1 MTTGL
6 LDETLQQFKVSEV
19 ELIYRSKVK
28 AVDRPKVSDSQTAY
42 QILLQSWDEN
52 KIDLQEQFKILLL
65 NAANRCLGVA
75 AIGTGGMTS
84 CIADP
89 KLIFATALKG
99 KASKLILAHNHPSG
113 NLEPSKADIE
123 LTRKMAEAGRLLD
136 IDVVDHLIVSTCG
149 YKSFADKNCTQFTK
163 GSLLQCSFE

>member
-1 MTTGL
+1 MIVSN
-6 LDETLQQFKVSEV
+6 ETLQQFKVSEV
-19 ELIYRSKVK
+19 ELIYRSKIK
-28 AVDRPKVSDSQTAY
+28 ATDRPRVSDSKTAY

-65 NAANRCLGVA
+65 NNANRCLGVA
-75 AIGTGGMTS
+75 EIGTGGMTS

-113 NLEPSKADIE
+113 NLEPSRADLE
-123 LTRKMAEAGRLLD
+123 LTRKVVNAGRLLD
-136 IDVVDHLIVSTCG
+136 IGVVDHLIVTGQG
-149 YKSFADKNCTQFTK
+149 YKSFADD
-163 GSLLQCSFE
+163 GLMP